1 MKTIFSLSFC
11 LRDIIVSRA
20 VSPQPRSGSDRFFRR
35 DFTDILYNK
44 LTGKWVIMTIK
55 MAALDLKI
63 NMKIRS
69 FLGHCLSKV
78 KLIPERFG

>member
-20 VSPQPRSGSDRFFRR
+20 ISPRPRLGSDRFFRR
-35 DFTDILYNK
+35 NFTDILYNT

-55 MAALDLKI
+55 MAALYLKI
-63 NMKIRS
+63 NMKIRV
-69 FLGHCLSKV
+69 F
-78 KLIPERFG
+78 